1 MWSSSTMINLNEL
14 YFLFTFSPSSP
25 DEGMVEGECSIC
37 PFSKSS
43 IAAAVSLVSVSASN
57 SIPPRSTSTAESAD
71 GTSAVEGIYINKHM
85 DGSILFPSNKII
97 RLIVN
102 FAWYLQSL
110 HHEHLT
116 DFYRLFFHLFGEFFW
131 ESTWRNWS
139 LAGLMTGGTGSSLQS
154 NSPPPVALAPSSCC
168 SLPSAT
174 ELSLKSF
181 PADLQVPIGGSMGI
195 APSEWRRHSNMWQPQ
210 KQSAQLIHVSVKDN
224 VMGIVAAWLRHS
236 VTGQTPETKK

>member
-1 MWSSSTMINLNEL
+1 MDFNAFATDRNDAVVNCAAAINRRNGLSLLVVATTTRMNCSSLTVATVASRGFVIGNFGNSSDKSIRTGWAESWRWMERSADWTSLGIRRATASTSRFSSDLSRRSYKEIMWSMWSSSTMINLNEL
-14 YFLFTFSPSSP
+14 YFLFTFSPYSP

-43 IAAAVSLVSVSASN
+43 IAAAVSLVSVSSSN

-85 DGSILFPSNKII
+85 DGSILFPSNKLI

-116 DFYRLFFHLFGEFFW
+116 
-131 ESTWRNWS
+131 
-139 LAGLMTGGTGSSLQS
+139 
-154 NSPPPVALAPSSCC
+154 
-168 SLPSAT
+168 
-174 ELSLKSF
+174 
-181 PADLQVPIGGSMGI
+181 
-195 APSEWRRHSNMWQPQ
+195 
-210 KQSAQLIHVSVKDN
+210 
-224 VMGIVAAWLRHS
+224 WLL
-236 VTGQTPETKK
+236 